1 MGLNQS
7 RQLAP
12 AIVFFLPLIEF
23 RVSFCKPKLI
33 TKLLRRSASSFT
45 NTTLQTLIHHART
58 TAMEISASTGVI
70 TAPSDPENLSVSES
84 DGCIE
89 HSSVDTDPESGLEI
103 ACDIIDSFNQ
113 RSGPWLF
120 EVCTCAFN
128 DRQEEVAS
136 VHAYLIKKENIQAHE
151 NKKKSLRKALRDEDP
166 MLNVMFELPKIFHP
180 HGHVNPKFLTALGHC
195 IGVDDNQVLGTSSST
210 TEKPQERA
218 WILLIRD
225 VMVDV
230 KYRRLGIGGNM
241 IRRTLQR
248 VMAESSA
255 ADRPLIVM
263 VQPKRTDEFSDEQ
276 WSEIYDMIYN
286 CRVNEIFWES
296 LEFMRLHSRFSGFTS
311 PWFIWGSALR
321 LPPKKKITI
330 PDDLET
336 RNTRTATPPPR
347 PHSPRQSNQ
356 PTPYDWFPVVEGGEV
371 RSFIDPLTKLPA
383 LRPAP
388 PRNEAAYDDYND
400 DNAPWID
407 NPDDPSITQ
416 EYSRCIKGLMH
427 RMDATGERYRVRPLK
442 EPVQAPVAQ
451 NMSGQTNCPFKAP
464 PRVEA
469 LRSHDPIHAQQPDP
483 ICSAS
488 FQRSGAPEPT
498 PLPGPRRSFRNQ
510 ACSAVPGSRFLVTY
524 VFLADLRE
532 LIGLADMK

>member
-1 MGLNQS
+1 MD
-7 RQLAP
+7 
-12 AIVFFLPLIEF
+12 
-23 RVSFCKPKLI
+23 
-33 TKLLRRSASSFT
+33 
-45 NTTLQTLIHHART
+45 
-58 TAMEISASTGVI
+58 ISASTGVI
-70 TAPSDPENLSVSES
+70 KDPSDPEELSVSES
-84 DGCIE
+84 DGSVE

-103 ACDIIDSFNQ
+103 ACDIIDSFNEL
-113 RSGPWLF
+113 SGPWLF

-136 VHAYLIKKENIQAHE
+136 VHAYLIKKENIQAQE
-151 NKKKSLRKALRDEDP
+151 NKKKSLRKALRDEDSI
-166 MLNVMFELPKIFHP
+166 LNVMFELPKIFHP
-180 HGHVNPKFLTALGHC
+180 HGHVNPEFLLALGHC
-195 IGVDDNQVLGTSSST
+195 IGFPDTPAQGMSSIT
-210 TEKPQERA
+210 TEQPQERA

-225 VMVDV
+225 VVVDA

-241 IRRTLQR
+241 IRRSLQKI
-248 VMAESSA
+248 MAESSVA
-255 ADRPLIVM
+255 GRPLIAI

-296 LEFMRLHSRFSGFTS
+296 LEFKRLRSRYSGFTS

-347 PHSPRQSNQ
+347 SHSPRQSNQ
-356 PTPYDWFPVVEGGEV
+356 PTPYDWFPVVDGAEV
-371 RSFIDPLTKLPA
+371 RSIIDPSTKLPA

-388 PRNEAAYDDYND
+388 PRNYTASGDYKD

-416 EYSRCIKGLMH
+416 EYARDIRGLMH
-427 RMDATGERYRVRPLK
+427 TMDATGERYRVRPLK
-442 EPVQAPVAQ
+442 EPVQVPVAQ
-451 NMSGQTNCPFKAP
+451 SVSGQNNCPFKAP
-464 PRVEA
+464 PRVDA
-469 LRSHDPIHAQQPDP
+469 PSTLDPTHVSQPNP
-483 ICSAS
+483 GCSAS

-498 PLPGPRRSFRNQ
+498 LLPGPRRSLRNQ
-510 ACSAVPGSRFLVTY
+510 ASSAVPGSRFLITY
-524 VFLADLRE
+524 VILADSRY
-532 LIGLADMK
+532 

>member
-1 MGLNQS
+1 MD
-7 RQLAP
+7 
-12 AIVFFLPLIEF
+12 
-23 RVSFCKPKLI
+23 
-33 TKLLRRSASSFT
+33 
-45 NTTLQTLIHHART
+45 
-58 TAMEISASTGVI
+58 ISASTGVI
-70 TAPSDPENLSVSES
+70 KDPSDPEELSASEIDS
-84 DGCIE
+84 SIE
-89 HSSVDTDPESGLEI
+89 RSSLDTDPESGLEI
-103 ACDIIDSFNQ
+103 ACDLIDSFKQ
-113 RSGPWLF
+113 QTGPWLV
-120 EVCTCAFN
+120 EVFTCALN
-128 DRQEEVAS
+128 GRQEEVAS
-136 VHAYLIKKENIQAHE
+136 IHAYLIKKENIQAHE

-166 MLNVMFELPKIFHP
+166 MLNVMFKLPEIFHP
-180 HGHVNPKFLTALGHC
+180 HGHVNPEFLPALGHC
-195 IGVDDNQVLGTSSST
+195 IGVPNTPALEMASNA
-210 TEKPQERA
+210 TERPQERA

-225 VMVDV
+225 VGVEA

-241 IRRTLQR
+241 IRRTLQK
-248 VMAESSA
+248 VMAESSVA
-255 ADRPLIVM
+255 GRPLIVM

-296 LEFMRLHSRFSGFTS
+296 LEFKRLHSRFSGFTS

-347 PHSPRQSNQ
+347 HHSPRQSNQ

-371 RSFIDPLTKLPA
+371 RIFIDPSTKLPA

-388 PRNEAAYDDYND
+388 PRNDAVNDDYND

-416 EYSRCIKGLMH
+416 EYARRIRGVMH
-427 RMDATGERYRVRPLK
+427 TMDANGERYRVRPLK
-442 EPVQAPVAQ
+442 EPVQVPVAQ
-451 NMSGQTNCPFKAP
+451 PMSGQTNCPFKAP

-469 LRSHDPIHAQQPDP
+469 PRSLDPTHAPQSNPG
-483 ICSAS
+483 CSAS

-510 ACSAVPGSRFLVTY
+510 ACSAVPGSRFLITY
-524 VFLADLRE
+524 VFLADSRY
-532 LIGLADMK
+532 